1 MRQGQDQESHFVQ
14 VANLHQHTDA
24 ANHPMTWS
32 ILGLGPPTKGKNFKI
47 QVLHS

>member
-14 VANLHQHTDA
+14 VANPHQRTDV
-24 ANHPMTWS
+24 ANRPMTWS
-32 ILGLGPPTKGKNFKI
+32 IQGQGPPTKGKNFKT